1 MKIHLSFFACNE
13 EVRAAIKGMKSGKQV
28 VPDYTHVGG
37 MEEDWERGQCG
48 VFLMLGSERILEE
61 MRLATG
67 IEFKE
72 HG

>member
-1 MKIHLSFFACNE
+1 MESRLFQI
-13 EVRAAIKGMKSGKQV
+13 
-28 VPDYTHVGG
+28 THMWGG

-61 MRLATG
+61 MRIATV

>member
-1 MKIHLSFFACNE
+1 
-13 EVRAAIKGMKSGKQV
+13 MKSGKQV

-61 MRLATG
+61 MRIATG